1 MKLHNFE
8 ITNANNDMLATIS
21 GEETIYIR
29 INNID
34 IMLKQNDVGISI
46 DTFPFFIVD
55 EPLILYKLGTK
66 ILMKKNN

>member
-8 ITNANNDMLATIS
+8 ITNANDDMLATIS

-34 IMLKQNDVGISI
+34 IILKQNDVGISI

-55 EPLILYKLGTK
+55 EPFNSVQAWYEDFNEEK
-66 ILMKKNN
+66 